1 MEEKV
6 SRIKEIVSLMRDASV
21 AYYRDDNP
29 IMTDKQY
36 DDLYDELIQLEDI
49 TEYVMAGSPTQHVQG
64 EIVEKLHKV
73 KHKSPMLSAN
83 KTKNLSEIRSF
94 IENKEA
100 IQSWKLDGLT
110 VVAEYKKGVLKQ
122 AVTRGNG
129 TEGEDVT
136 HTFKHCINLPTK
148 LLQPVDVTF
157 RGECVIPWKT
167 FREINNELDEPYAHP
182 RNLAAGSL
190 RQLNSNI
197 SRNRRLEY
205 YVFEVLYG
213 ENNTVSEDYLYAK
226 KLGMPVVDYLI
237 VNDLNRNYEQ
247 FNPNAYRLPADGI
260 IYRYNDKKYG
270 SSLGRTEHHPLDMMA
285 LKWQDEEYETTIQ
298 DVIWTMGKTSTLTPV
313 AIFDPVDIDGTT
325 VTKASLHN
333 VNIFKSYHL
342 KCQDSITVYLA
353 NKIIPQVAKNL
364 NMNSNIGEL
373 FKIPDVCPICGAPTK
388 IVKSNLTETLECTN
402 SNCKGSILGMLSS
415 AVSKNALNI
424 DSLSDATLEKFI
436 DLGWVKNIRDI
447 YHLSAHKKQLE
458 MLDGFGSKSTKNLL
472 DSIERSRSIKLENFL
487 CALSVPFVGKA
498 ASKEISRMCDG
509 DKNTFFWIMSER
521 GAIYF
526 KSISGIGMSIISS
539 LQTFWN
545 KNKDDVIALSWEFY
559 FKKEDITNSGKLKN
573 KNFVIT
579 GTLNRFGSRDELKEK
594 IESMGGKVTGS
605 VSLKTDALINN
616 DISSNS
622 SKNKRAKQLG
632 IKIITEDDVIKLMEV

>member
-36 DDLYDELIQLEDI
+36 DDLYDELIQLEYI
-49 TEYVMAGSPTQHVQG
+49 TGYVMAGSPTQYVQG
-64 EIVEKLHKV
+64 EVVKNLQKV

-83 KTKNLSEIRSF
+83 KTKNLSEIKSF
-94 IENKEA
+94 IGSKEVV
-100 IQSWKLDGLT
+100 QSWKLDGLT
-110 VVAEYKKGVLKQ
+110 VVAEYEKGILKQ

-247 FNPNAYRLPADGI
+247 FNPDDYRLPVDGI

-270 SSLGRTEHHPLDMMA
+270 KSLGRTEHHPLDMMA
-285 LKWQDEEYETTIQ
+285 LKWQDEEHETTIR
-298 DVIWTMGKTSTLTPV
+298 DVVWTMGKTSTLTPV
-313 AIFDPVDIDGTT
+313 AIFDPVDIDGTI

-333 VNIFKSYHL
+333 VSIFKSYHL
-342 KCQDSITVYLA
+342 KYQDPITVYLA

-364 NMNSNIGEL
+364 NMNNDIRKKFEV
-373 FKIPDVCPICGAPTK
+373 PDVCPICGFPTK

-402 SNCKGSILGMLSS
+402 SNCKGSILGVLSA

-424 DSLSDATLEKFI
+424 DSLSDATLERFI
-436 DLGWVKNIRDI
+436 NIGWVKNIRDI
-447 YHLSAHKKQLE
+447 YHLSDYKKQME
-458 MLDGFGSKSTKNLL
+458 MLDGFGKKSTKKLL
-472 DSIERSRSIKLENFL
+472 DSIEKSRKMSLTRFIY
-487 CALSVPFVGKA
+487 ALSIPLVGKA
-498 ASKEISRMCDG
+498 ASKEISRICEG
-509 DKNTFFWIMSER
+509 DKETFFWIMSER

-526 KSISGIGMSIISS
+526 KRASGIGSSIIDS
-539 LQTFWN
+539 LQAFWN
-545 KNKDDVIALSWEFY
+545 KNKDNIIALSFEFY
-559 FKKEDITNSGKLKN
+559 FKKENITNNDKLKN
-573 KNFVIT
+573 KVFVIT
-579 GTLNRFGSRDELKEK
+579 GTLNRFASRDDLKEK

-616 DISSNS
+616 DINSNS
-622 SKNKRAKQLG
+622 SKNKKAKQLG
-632 IKIITEDDVIKLMEV
+632 IKIITEDNVVKMMEE

>member
-36 DDLYDELIQLEDI
+36 DDLYDELIRLEDI

-247 FNPNAYRLPADGI
+247 FNPNDYRLPVDGI

-285 LKWQDEEYETTIQ
+285 LKWKDEEYETTIR
-298 DVIWTMGKTSTLTPV
+298 DIVWTMGKTSTLTPV
-313 AIFDPVDIDGTT
+313 AIFDPVDIDGTM
-325 VTKASLHN
+325 VAKASLHN
-333 VNIFKSYHL
+333 VSIFKSYQL
-342 KCQDSITVYLA
+342 KYKDPITVYLA

-364 NMNSNIGEL
+364 NTNSNVGEL
-373 FKIPDVCPICGAPTK
+373 LKIPDACPICGSPTK

-402 SNCKGSILGMLSS
+402 SDCKGSILGRLS
-415 AVSKNALNI
+415 AAASKHALNI

-447 YHLSAHKKQLE
+447 YHLSDYKKQME
-458 MLDGFGSKSTKNLL
+458 MLDGFGKKSTKNLL
-472 DSIERSRSIKLENFL
+472 ESIERSRETSLTRFL
-487 CALSVPFVGKA
+487 CALAIPLVGKT
-498 ASKEISRMCDG
+498 ASKEIAKICND
-509 DKNTFFWIMSER
+509 DKDIFFSIMNEK
-521 GAIYF
+521 GAAYF
-526 KSISGIGMSIISS
+526 KNISGIGASIIDS

-545 KNKDDVIALSWEFY
+545 KNKDSVISLSPELSFE
-559 FKKEDITNSGKLKN
+559 KRNLQNNSKLKN
-573 KNFVIT
+573 KVFVIT
-579 GTLNRFGSRDELKEK
+579 GTLNQFSSRDELKEK
-594 IESMGGKVTGS
+594 IEAMGGKVTGS

-616 DISSNS
+616 DINSNS
-622 SKNKRAKQLG
+622 SKNKKAKQLG
-632 IKIITEDDVIKLMEV
+632 ISIITEDDIIKLMEE